1 MICDYKWNSV
11 WVCLCLLSSLYGCGP
26 ICFCDFCDNRCN
38 LFDGV
43 SASTQMCGE
52 LFQSV
57 CEGLLRRADSFQT
70 ESKTVGY
77 AAFGVG
83 GVA

>member
-11 WVCLCLLSSLYGCGP
+11 LVCLCLLSSLFGCGP
-26 ICFCDFCDNRCN
+26 IFFCGFCDSRCD

-57 CEGLLRRADSFQT
+57 CEGLPPIWRLT
-70 ESKTVGY
+70 EFRQLQNIRV
-77 AAFGVG
+77 
-83 GVA
+83 